1 MTEDSKLIE
10 LFFERSEQAIDLLSE
25 KYGAVCMK
33 TAGNYLSVR
42 QDAEE
47 CVNDAYLAVWETVP
61 PERPDPLIAYLCRIV
76 RNLALKK
83 HRSNTAAKRSGYD
96 AALDELAEC
105 IGSDEN
111 VEDELEARELAGLI
125 DRFLSALGRDERVL
139 FVRRYWFGDGLAELA
154 KLFETSEHTLSAR
167 LYRTREK
174 LRKYLQ
180 KEGVLI

>member
-10 LFFERSEQAIDLLSE
+10 LFFERSEQAIDLLSK
-25 KYGAVCMK
+25 KYGAVCMRLAQNLL
-33 TAGNYLSVR
+33 TVR

-83 HRSNTAAKRSGYD
+83 LRANTAAKRSGYD
-96 AALDELAEC
+96 TALDELAES
-105 IGSDEN
+105 IASNESVEN
-111 VEDELEARELAGLI
+111 ELEARELAKHI
-125 DRFLSALGRDERVL
+125 DRFLSSLGRDERVL
-139 FVRRYWFGDGLAELA
+139 FVRRYWFSDSLSELAELFGA
-154 KLFETSEHTLSAR
+154 SEHALSAR

-174 LRKYLQ
+174 LKKYLDR
-180 KEGVLI
+180 EGIQL